1 MEIDRRKA
9 LFGLTSAL
17 ILPRCVAADLRGQ
30 SFSNEVFLHGVAS
43 GDPAQDSVVL
53 WTRVS
58 GQSGEVAV
66 DWSVATDPGMR
77 NTVTQGTVHT
87 SEIRDYTV
95 KVIPEGL
102 PEGTQLY
109 YRFVVGGVVSPVG
122 RTRTLPTGEVD
133 SLVIAVAS
141 CSNYPFGR
149 FNGYQAIADDPDVD
163 IVVHLGDYIYEYD
176 ENGYGADAGR
186 ALGRVHEPRHETV
199 TLSDYRI
206 RHAQYKSDSGSLAM
220 HAMHPLIA
228 TWDDHES
235 ANNPWSGGAQNHQDG
250 EGEWIDRRSIS
261 LRAYYE
267 WMPVREP
274 GVGESRESRRAHFR
288 FGDLASLFAVETRH
302 MARSE
307 QIDLGANEDSLTSPE
322 AAAEFYKRVVGD
334 ESREMMSQSDE
345 TFLAEGL
352 KASVEAGQPWRVL
365 ANQTILARVV
375 AAPLNDPVFLEATE
389 SLEGWLADYAR
400 SLIRV
405 GELEIPANMDA
416 WDGYPAARERL
427 YALAAAA
434 GARDLLVV
442 TGDTHVFWQN
452 RLNTEAGEPA
462 GLELGTSGISSPR
475 GLYELG
481 DAANN
486 RHDELLVETN
496 DSVEWM
502 DGRYRGFVK
511 LTLEREKARAEFVGL
526 STIETRSFDTA
537 VIRFVDIVRRDGR
550 LDYV

>member
-9 LFGLTSAL
+9 LLGLTSAL

-43 GDPAQDSVVL
+43 GDPGEDSVVL

-58 GQSGEVAV
+58 GQAGEVAV
-66 DWSVATDPGMR
+66 DWSVATDPAMR
-77 NTVTQGTVHT
+77 DTVTQGTVYT

-102 PEGTQLY
+102 PAGTQLY
-109 YRFVVGGVVSPVG
+109 YRFVVGGVVSPIG
-122 RTRTLPTGEVD
+122 RTQTLSTGKVE

-149 FNGYQAIADDPDVD
+149 FNGYQAIADDSDID

-176 ENGYGADAGR
+176 ENGYGGNEGR

-228 TWDDHES
+228 IWDDHES
-235 ANNPWSGGAQNHQDG
+235 ANNPWSGGAQNHQEG
-250 EGEWIDRRSIS
+250 EGAWIDRRSVS

-274 GVGESRESRRAHFR
+274 DVGESRESRRAHFR
-288 FGDLASLFAVETRH
+288 FGDLASLYAVETRH

-307 QIDLGANEDSLTSPE
+307 QIDLGAHKDSLTSPE
-322 AAAEFYKRVVGD
+322 AAAEFYERVVGD
-334 ESREMMSQSDE
+334 ENRKMISRSDE
-345 TFLAEGL
+345 MFLAEGL

-389 SLEGWLADYAR
+389 NLDGWIANYAK
-400 SLIRV
+400 SLIEI
-405 GELEIPANMDA
+405 GELGIPANLDA

-427 YALAAAA
+427 YSLAADA
-434 GARDLLVV
+434 GARDLLVI
-442 TGDTHVFWQN
+442 TGDTHIFGQN
-452 RLNTEAGEPA
+452 YLRRANGDSAGV
-462 GLELGTSGISSPR
+462 ELGTSGISSPR

-481 DAANN
+481 DIAND
-486 RHDELLVETN
+486 RHDELLIETN
-496 DSVEWM
+496 DSIEWM
-502 DGRYRGFVK
+502 NGRYRGYVK
-511 LTLEREKARAEFVGL
+511 LTLEHTQARADFVAV
-526 STIETRSFDTA
+526 SNIETRNFETE
-537 VIRFVDIVRRDGR
+537 VIRSVDIVRRDGT
-550 LDYV
+550 LDYA

>member
-1 MEIDRRKA
+1 
-9 LFGLTSAL
+9 
-17 ILPRCVAADLRGQ
+17 
-30 SFSNEVFLHGVAS
+30 
-43 GDPAQDSVVL
+43 QDSVVL

-149 FNGYQAIADDPDVD
+149 FNGYQAIAEDADVD

-199 TLSDYRI
+199 ALSDYRI

-267 WMPVREP
+267 WMPVREA

-288 FGDLASLFAVETRH
+288 FGDLASLYAVETRH

-307 QIDLGANEDSLTSPE
+307 QIDLGAHDDSLTSPE

-427 YALAAAA
+427 YALAAEA

-526 STIETRSFDTA
+526 STIETRSFDTK
-537 VIRFVDIVRRDGR
+537 VIRSVNIVRRDGR
-550 LDYV
+550 LDYA

>member
-9 LFGLTSAL
+9 LLGLTSAL

-30 SFSNEVFLHGVAS
+30 SFFNEVFRHGVAS

-66 DWSVATDPGMR
+66 DWSVATDPAMR
-77 NTVTQGTVHT
+77 DTVTQGTVYT

-102 PEGTQLY
+102 PAGTQLY
-109 YRFVVGGVVSPVG
+109 YRFVVAGVVSPIG
-122 RTRTLPTGEVD
+122 RTQTLPTGKIE

-149 FNGYQAIADDPDVD
+149 FNGYQAIAEDSDID

-250 EGEWIDRRSIS
+250 EGQWIDRRSIS

-375 AAPLNDPVFLEATE
+375 AAPLNDPVFLEAAE

-427 YALAAAA
+427 YALAAEA

-537 VIRFVDIVRRDGR
+537 VIRSVDIVRRDGR
-550 LDYV
+550 LDYA